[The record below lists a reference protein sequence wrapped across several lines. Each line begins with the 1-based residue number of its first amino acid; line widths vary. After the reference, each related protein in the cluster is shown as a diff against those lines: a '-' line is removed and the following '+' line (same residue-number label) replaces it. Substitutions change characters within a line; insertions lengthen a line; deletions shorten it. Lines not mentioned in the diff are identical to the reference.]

1 MLKKLNLKKILW
13 IIIFLLFPGTL
24 PAGGVLPVGRME
36 YDFVYDR
43 LERVE
48 ALSLDRFDYQLG
60 PYRLDREAF
69 RWGPFESLR
78 EIPGRSLGLFAFVS
92 EDFRSA
98 KEASAHGWEAFR
110 GGIVARP
117 HERVFVYGNF
127 LLDEC
132 RADDPA
138 YTGKKWRGLAGGVE
152 SAFMHVRFGMLE
164 GMLGRFASFWGPR
177 HSLVLSPGASMDGFA
192 YTIRWGRL
200 SLSYR
205 LARLD
210 GLNPDTDSVD
220 QFENRYFA
228 GHRLDV
234 HISKRVR
241 LGVFETMIFGGPGRQ
256 IDLYYLNPIIFFH
269 SSQINE
275 GMNDN
280 TFLGFDFSVKPR
292 EGCNIYGQLLV
303 DDFQVDSREPGDKEP
318 DQYGILA
325 GAYVADVLPSFDMKA
340 EYTRVTNWSFNQA
353 LQRNR
358 YLYEGSLIGGALG
371 NDYDQTR
378 FWFIKWFGDD
388 MAASLSLSYV
398 RQGEGEVTEEF
409 TQPWLLATGAYSEE
423 FPTGVVEKTFTAS
436 MSLQGFVE
444 NHFFFSLEAGADWHR
459 NYRHISGDSRTLPFI
474 HLKLSSFI
482 TSFVDIE

>member
-1 MLKKLNLKKILW
+1 MLKKLNLKKIFW
-13 IIIFLLFPGTL
+13 IIVFLSFPGML
-24 PAGGVLPVGRME
+24 SAAGVLPVGRME

-69 RWGPFESLR
+69 HWGPFESLR
-78 EIPGRSLGLFAFVS
+78 DIPGRSLGLFAFVG

-98 KEASAHGWEAFR
+98 KEASVQGWETFR
-110 GGIVARP
+110 GGIAARP
-117 HERVFVYGNF
+117 HDKVFVYGNF
-127 LLDEC
+127 LLDE
-132 RADDPA
+132 RKAKDPA

-152 SAFMHVRFGMLE
+152 SAFVHVRFGMLE

-177 HSLVLSPGASMDGFA
+177 NSLVLSSGASMDGFA
-192 YTIRWGRL
+192 YTIHWGRL

-234 HISKRVR
+234 HISKRIRV
-241 LGVFETMIFGGPGRQ
+241 GVFETMIFGGPGRQ
-256 IDLYYLNPIIFFH
+256 VDLYYLNPIIFFH
-269 SSQINE
+269 SSQVNE

-280 TFLGFDFSVKPR
+280 TFLGFDFSVKPID
-292 EGCNIYGQLLV
+292 GCKVYAQLMV
-303 DDFQVDSREPGDKEP
+303 DDFQVDNKEPGDKEP

-325 GAYVADVLPSFDMKA
+325 GAYLADVLPSVDIKA
-340 EYTRVTNWSFNQA
+340 EYIRVTNWSFNQA
-353 LQRNR
+353 LERNR
-358 YLYEGSLIGGALG
+358 YLYEGSLIGSALG
-371 NDYDQTR
+371 NDYDQSR
-378 FWFIKWFGDD
+378 LWLIKWLGSY
-388 MAASLSLSYV
+388 MAASLNLSYL
-398 RQGEGEVTEEF
+398 RQGEGVVSDEF
-409 TQPWLLATGAYSEE
+409 TQPWLLATGQYSEA

-436 MSLQGFVE
+436 LGFRGFVK
-444 NHFFFSLEAGADWHR
+444 NHFFVSLEAGADWFK
-459 NYRHISGDSRTLPFI
+459 NYQHISGDGPTLPFI

-482 TSFVDIE
+482 TSFVDID

>member
-1 MLKKLNLKKILW
+1 MLKRLNLKKILW
-13 IIIFLLFPGTL
+13 IIIFLSLPGML
-24 PAGGVLPVGRME
+24 PATGVLPVGGME

-43 LERVE
+43 LERVD
-48 ALSLDRFDYQLG
+48 ARSLDRFDYQLG
-60 PYRLDREAF
+60 PYSIDREAF
-69 RWGPFESLR
+69 FWGPFESLR
-78 EIPGRSLGLFAFVS
+78 DIPRQSLGLFAFAS

-98 KEASAHGWEAFR
+98 KEASAQGWEAFR

-117 HERVFVYGNF
+117 HEKIFVYGNF
-127 LLDEC
+127 LLDE
-132 RADDPA
+132 RKAKDPA

-152 SAFMHVRFGMLE
+152 SAFMHVRFGMFE

-177 HSLVLSPGASMDGFA
+177 RSLVLSSRASMDGLA

-200 SLSYR
+200 RLSYR

-210 GLNPDTDSVD
+210 GLNPDTDSVV

-234 HISKRVR
+234 HLSKRIR

-280 TFLGFDFSVKPR
+280 TFLGLDFSIKPKT
-292 EGCNIYGQLLV
+292 GCKVYGQLMV
-303 DDFQVDSREPGDKEP
+303 DDFQVDNSEPGDKEP

-325 GAYVADVLPSFDMKA
+325 GAYIADVLPSFDIKA
-340 EYTRVTNWSFNQA
+340 EYTRVTNWSFNQS
-353 LQRNR
+353 LERNR
-358 YLYEGSLIGGALG
+358 YLYEGNLIGSALG
-371 NDYDQTR
+371 NDYDQTLL
-378 FWFIKWFGDD
+378 WLIKWFGDD
-388 MAASLSLSYV
+388 VAASLNLSYL
-398 RQGEGEVTEEF
+398 RQGEGEVTDEF
-409 TQPWLLATGAYSEE
+409 TQPWLLATGTYSED

-436 MSLQGFVE
+436 IGCRAFVK
-444 NHFFFSLEAGADWHR
+444 NHFYVSLEAGAQWCR
-459 NYRHISGDSRTLPFI
+459 NYRHVSDDSPTLPFI
-474 HLKLSSFI
+474 HLQLSSFI
-482 TSFVDIE
+482 TSFVDIS